1 MKAAQFNKYGGS
13 EVIEFNS
20 NAVLPKLREG
30 QVLVEGYAASINPID
45 SAVRAGYMQAM
56 LPLAFPVT
64 LAGDLAGKITE
75 VGQGVSNLRVG
86 DRVFGFA
93 PVIAGGSGAMAEY
106 VAASALMVAR
116 MPAGASYIEAAGLPL
131 AGVSA
136 VQALE
141 DHMKVRPGQRV
152 LIHGGAG
159 GIGSFAVQYARYL
172 GCHVAT
178 TVRGSQEEFVRKLG
192 ADDIVNFELERFDA
206 ILKEYDAVLDT
217 VGGEVYK
224 RSFSVLK
231 KGGVV
236 ASMVR
241 NPPDQELASKFGA
254 RSVTITTQVNSASL
268 NHLAELVDK
277 GALKA
282 QLDREYPLEQ
292 ARDAYTYFEQDHPK
306 GKVVVKIK

>member
-13 EVIEFNS
+13 EVIEFNP
-20 NAVLPKLREG
+20 NAVLPKLGEG
-30 QVLVEGYAASINPID
+30 QVLVEGHAASINPID

-56 LPLAFPVT
+56 LPLTFPVT
-64 LAGDLAGKITE
+64 LAGDFAGEITE
-75 VGQGVSNLRVG
+75 VGHGASNLRVG
-86 DRVFGFA
+86 GRVFGFA

-106 VAASALMVAR
+106 VAVSALMVTR
-116 MPAGASYIEAAGLPL
+116 MPEGASYIQAAGLPL

-141 DHMKVRPGQRV
+141 DYMKVRSGQRV

-159 GIGSFAVQYARYL
+159 GIGSLAVQYARCL

-178 TVRGSQEEFVRKLG
+178 TVRGSQEEFTRRLG

-231 KGGVV
+231 RGGVV
-236 ASMVR
+236 ASMVQ
-241 NPPDQELASKFGA
+241 NPPDQELASKFGT
-254 RSVTITTQVNSASL
+254 RSVTVTTQINSASL
-268 NHLAELVDK
+268 SHLAELVDK
-277 GALKA
+277 GALKT
-282 QLDREYPLEQ
+282 QIGREYQLEQ
-292 ARDAYTYFEQDHPK
+292 TREAYTYFEQDHPK
-306 GKVVVKIK
+306 GKVVVRIK

>member
-20 NAVLPKLREG
+20 NAVLPSLKEG
-30 QVLVEGYAASINPID
+30 QILVEGHAASINPID

-56 LPLAFPVT
+56 LPLTFPVT
-64 LAGDLAGKITE
+64 LAGDFAGEITE
-75 VGQGVSNLRVG
+75 VGQNVSDLRVG

-93 PVIAGGSGAMAEY
+93 PVIVGGSGAMAEY

-116 MPAGASYIEAAGLPL
+116 MPAGASYMEAAGLPL
-131 AGVSA
+131 AAISA

-141 DHMKVRPGQRV
+141 DYMKVRSGQRV

-172 GCHVAT
+172 GCHVVT

-192 ADDIVNFELERFDA
+192 ADGIVNFELERFDA
-206 ILKEYDAVLDT
+206 IPKEYDAVLDT

-224 RSFSVLK
+224 RSFGVLK

-236 ASMVR
+236 ASMVQ
-241 NPPDQELASKFGA
+241 NPPDQELASKFDA
-254 RSVTITTQVNSASL
+254 RSVTVSTQVNSTSL
-268 NHLAELVDK
+268 NHLAELVGK
-277 GALKA
+277 SALKA
-282 QLDREYPLEQ
+282 QIGQEYQLEQ
-292 ARDAYTYFEQDHPK
+292 TREAYTYFEQDHPK
-306 GKVVVKIK
+306 GKVVVRIK